1 MGNQLVGIAP
11 SQIFPV
17 EHYLTGSFFESD
29 LQYET
34 SMGST
39 RFFKV
44 ARAKSDEGLVVIKVF
59 VKHDPSLPL
68 ECHAE
73 KLEFIKKNLS
83 NAVNCLPFQRVVLTE
98 KAGLIMREFVKH
110 SLYDRVS
117 TRPFLTATEKKWI
130 TFQVLCALH
139 QCHKQKIC
147 HGDIKLENIL
157 ITSWNWILLA
167 DFASFKPTFLPE
179 DNPSDYTYFFDTSR
193 RRTCYI
199 APERFIQSISNEAQP
214 KDGPLVGD
222 GPCYSGNLTP
232 EMDIFSAGC
241 ALLELWCE
249 GTAPF
254 EFSQL
259 LYYRKGDQELV
270 TKHLNGIDNAR
281 LRNLIASML
290 NRNPAERKS
299 AEIYLDQER
308 GSLFP
313 EYFYTFL
320 QSYMQMFS
328 SIPIMPLDDKI
339 MRLHADIKQIIK
351 MLTGVDPEERENSE
365 KAQRIE
371 EKSEKNGIDDD
382 GLILVTTAVTAN
394 SRGLH
399 YCNSKLC
406 CLEILQ
412 DLAEYTTS
420 EVILD
425 RIIPTILYFT
435 KDPTPRVRSTAIDTL
450 TSCLRMVRR
459 LPRSDGNVFP
469 EYVFP
474 IISGLA
480 TDTANGVRV
489 ALARNLGD
497 LAEVS
502 VRFLEQTRLNCPAEY
517 HQVRYEREMTVLH
530 DMVQLMTSSLLTD
543 PQGIVKQTLIEAD
556 ITKLCIFFGKN
567 KAYDVILSHMITFLN
582 DKEDKHLRGSFFE
595 CIVGVAAYVGWTC
608 SEILMPLLQQGLT
621 DTEEMVIAKA
631 IRAMSALAELGL
643 VEKPALVAFITE
655 AACYMNHP
663 NGWIRHE
670 ICGLIAT
677 ATRTLTTLDV
687 QCKIVPAIADN
698 LTTSLILIDH
708 TEILMD
714 CLQPPIPRAVYD
726 SVVKFP
732 DVMHFFKA
740 LEERKEARA
749 RVADGLLPQY
759 GGESGTAIRNLFRR
773 LSAEGLTELAENQLL
788 TMKSHIVKL
797 NKYKAAEPKTLSDGR
812 MTFTRKMGISHEVQL
827 LEKQHK
833 VDPSQGRKARKV
845 DVDMTMNSEWQHM
858 FGVLDINSV
867 SPSSPSNESG
877 TSVTGNSPPMVN
889 TQVQPT
895 PTSSLVEYSM
905 PERSFLQ
912 ERFSECRL
920 DLESLQTKIKTEHSV
935 MALNRDYDP
944 FAYYAP
950 IPPNWR
956 LKGTLVAHL
965 HEHRRAVTRLSPLK
979 TFGSY
984 FASTSVD
991 GTVRLWDCNKL
1002 DGHQSINRSRQTY
1015 SANTP
1020 LYSLASCDA
1029 GQSLAVAGKDGT
1041 LLLLRIDPNSS
1052 KMALQQ
1058 AIQFDPDP
1066 KYDKANIEASD
1077 GPVVDMQPL
1086 DQGAQSLI
1094 VYTTLYGGI
1103 VGWDIRAPGYAWRLQ
1118 SDLKN
1123 GVITTLCVDP
1133 TSSWL
1138 AVGTSGGRHSFWDL
1152 RFKLPIAE
1160 IRHPHDARI
1169 RRIACHPT
1177 ERSSIISASQGNNE
1191 VYIYNIETNH
1201 RQMALWTS
1209 TAPPLSN
1216 TNPSNHSAIALLPGI
1231 SDKSEFLLTA
1241 GTDQRIRH
1249 WDLRDHTNCSLIVP
1263 SPKDH
1268 LSATNTSYE
1277 YRLIDGTKVIQE
1289 IDTRTQS
1296 TLSAH
1301 SGAAGLEVPR
1311 SGPEPPA
1318 SGHIDIITDMVLCKS
1333 TKQTFVASSSRD
1345 GAIKIWK

>member
-17 EHYLTGSFFESD
+17 EHYLTGSFFDAD
-29 LQYET
+29 LIQYET

-44 ARAKSDEGLVVIKVF
+44 ARAKSEEGLLVIKVF

-73 KLEFIKKNLS
+73 KLDFIKKNLS

-179 DNPSDYTYFFDTSR
+179 DNPADYTYFFDTSR

-199 APERFIQSISNEAQP
+199 APES
-214 KDGPLVGD
+214 
-222 GPCYSGNLTP
+222 PCYFGNLTP

-259 LYYRKGDQELV
+259 LAYRKGDQELV
-270 TKHLNGIDNAR
+270 TKHLNGIDNPR
-281 LRNLIASML
+281 LRNLLSSML
-290 NRNPAERKS
+290 HRNPAERKS

-308 GSLFP
+308 GALFP

-339 MRLHADIKQIIK
+339 MRLHADIKQIIE
-351 MLTGVDPEERENSE
+351 MLTGVDPNGEGVEKVQRQEKPE
-365 KAQRIE
+365 KAA
-371 EKSEKNGIDDD
+371 DDD

-406 CLEILQ
+406 CMEILQ
-412 DLAEYTTS
+412 DLAEFTAS

-425 RIIPTILYFT
+425 RILPTILYFT
-435 KDPTPRVRSTAIDTL
+435 KDTTPRVRATAIDTL
-450 TSCLRMVRR
+450 TSCLRMVRK
-459 LPRSDGNVFP
+459 LPRSDANVFP

-474 IISGLA
+474 IISSLA

-489 ALARNLGD
+489 ALAKNLGD
-497 LAEVS
+497 LAETS
-502 VRFLEQTRLNCPAEY
+502 VRFLEQTRLNCPSEY
-517 HQVRYEREMTVLH
+517 HQVRYDREMSVLH

-543 PQGIVKQTLIEAD
+543 SQGIVKQTLIEAD

-643 VEKPALVAFITE
+643 VEKPALVAFIKE

-677 ATRTLTTLDV
+677 ATRTLTALDV
-687 QCKIVPAIADN
+687 QCKIVPAISDN

-726 SVVKFP
+726 SVVKFT
-732 DVMHFFKA
+732 DVAHFFRA
-740 LEERKEARA
+740 LEERREARA

-773 LSAEGLTELAENQLL
+773 LNAEGLTDLAEKQLL
-788 TMKSHIVKL
+788 AMESHIVKM
-797 NKYKAAEPKTLSDGR
+797 NKYKLAEPKSLSDGR
-812 MTFTRKMGISHEVQL
+812 MTFSRKMGIAHEVEL
-827 LEKQHK
+827 LEKTHK
-833 VDPSQGRKARKV
+833 ADANAARKTRKV
-845 DVDMTMNSEWQHM
+845 DVDMAMNSEWQHM

-877 TSVTGNSPPMVN
+877 ASVGVVSTPPMVN

-912 ERFSECRL
+912 ERLSECRL
-920 DLESLQTKIKTEHSV
+920 DLEALQTKMKTEHSV

-984 FASTSVD
+984 FASASVD

-1066 KYDKANIEASD
+1066 KYDKGNVEAND

-1094 VYTTLYGGI
+1094 VFTTLYGGI

-1138 AVGTSGGRHSFWDL
+1138 AVGTS
-1152 RFKLPIAE
+1152 AE

-1169 RRIACHPT
+1169 RRIACHPI

-1201 RQMALWTS
+1201 RQMALWSS

-1231 SDKSEFLLTA
+1231 SDRSEFLLTA

-1249 WDLRDHTNCSLIVP
+1249 WDLRDHTNCSLVVP

-1268 LSATNTSYE
+1268 LSTSDTSYE

-1296 TLSAH
+1296 TLSAPV
-1301 SGAAGLEVPR
+1301 GARNSSEEVPR

-1318 SGHIDIITDMVLCKS
+1318 PGHIDIITDLVLCKS